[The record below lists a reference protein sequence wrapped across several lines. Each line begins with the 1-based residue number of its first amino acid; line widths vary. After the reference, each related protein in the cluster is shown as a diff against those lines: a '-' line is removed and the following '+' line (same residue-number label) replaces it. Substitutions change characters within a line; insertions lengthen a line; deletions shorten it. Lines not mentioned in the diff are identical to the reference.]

1 MSAKGKGKYA
11 YLGLG
16 PMRVWVNGKDSSPYR
31 IYRIWR
37 SMMKR
42 VRLSPS
48 IRKYKPTYVELHL
61 TICDEWRD
69 FGVFWHWAMSHGY
82 RDDLCEVY
90 GIHDLY

>member
-1 MSAKGKGKYA
+1 
-11 YLGLG
+11 
-16 PMRVWVNGKDSSPYR
+16 
-31 IYRIWR
+31 
-37 SMMKR
+37 MKR

-69 FGVFWHWAMSHGY
+69 FGNFWHWAMSHGY